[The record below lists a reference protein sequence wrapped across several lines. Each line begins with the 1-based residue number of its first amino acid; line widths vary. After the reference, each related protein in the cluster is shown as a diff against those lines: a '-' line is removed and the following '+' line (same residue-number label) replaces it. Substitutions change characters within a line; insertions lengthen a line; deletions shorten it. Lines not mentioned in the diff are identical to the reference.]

1 MITVSEMRA
10 LEINSE
16 ALGVPTRLLME
27 NAGRSVKDAV
37 IEVLGTVSGKEV
49 IVFVGHGGKGGDG
62 LVSARHLA
70 GEGARVSVFLL
81 GEIKHAD
88 ALANLDA
95 INEMDYSVK
104 LIEVKD
110 PSQLTPLNADVLI
123 DAMLG
128 TGVKAK
134 VREPFRTAIEVF
146 NESKGFKVSI
156 DVPSGIDPDTGEE
169 LGVSVQPDLVVTF
182 HDLKPGLV
190 NKPFKAKVAKIGI
203 PPEAEVY
210 VGPGDLMVSM
220 RPRRPQSKKG
230 DYGRLLIIGGSET
243 FYGAPTLAAMSAMRA
258 SVDLVYVAAPEETAK
273 TIASYSPD
281 LITIKLKGRN
291 LNPDNVKELVPWIER
306 ANAVVL
312 GPGMGMSD
320 ETVQFSQEIVNLLLG
335 LNKPVVLDADA
346 LKANKGRRLSKSF
359 VITPHAGEF
368 AIYFG
373 SQLSMDVKERIGQ
386 VIEGSKKCDCVV
398 LAKGYVDVIADGSR
412 FKLNKTGNP
421 GMTVGGTGDTLAGL
435 VGAFLAMGLE
445 PYKAAYLGAFV
456 NGLAGSLAYAELGP
470 HITASDL
477 VYRIPQVMNDPL
489 NSFKKKTYKRILQ

>member
-27 NAGRSVKDAV
+27 NAGRSVKDAI

-49 IVFVGHGGKGGDG
+49 VVFVGHGGKGGDG

-81 GEIKHAD
+81 GEIKHTD
-88 ALANLDA
+88 ALANLDV
-95 INEMDYSVK
+95 ISEMDYSVK

-128 TGVKAK
+128 TGVKGK

-146 NESKGFKVSI
+146 NKSKGFKVSI

-169 LGVSVQPDLVVTF
+169 LGLSVRPDLVVTF

-190 NKPFKAKVAKIGI
+190 NRPFMTKVAKIGI

-230 DYGRLLIIGGSET
+230 DYGRLLII
-243 FYGAPTLAAMSAMRA
+243 
-258 SVDLVYVAAPEETAK
+258 
-273 TIASYSPD
+273 
-281 LITIKLKGRN
+281 
-291 LNPDNVKELVPWIER
+291 
-306 ANAVVL
+306 
-312 GPGMGMSD
+312 
-320 ETVQFSQEIVNLLLG
+320 
-335 LNKPVVLDADA
+335 
-346 LKANKGRRLSKSF
+346 
-359 VITPHAGEF
+359 
-368 AIYFG
+368 
-373 SQLSMDVKERIGQ
+373 
-386 VIEGSKKCDCVV
+386 
-398 LAKGYVDVIADGSR
+398 
-412 FKLNKTGNP
+412 
-421 GMTVGGTGDTLAGL
+421 
-435 VGAFLAMGLE
+435 
-445 PYKAAYLGAFV
+445 
-456 NGLAGSLAYAELGP
+456 
-470 HITASDL
+470 
-477 VYRIPQVMNDPL
+477 
-489 NSFKKKTYKRILQ
+489 